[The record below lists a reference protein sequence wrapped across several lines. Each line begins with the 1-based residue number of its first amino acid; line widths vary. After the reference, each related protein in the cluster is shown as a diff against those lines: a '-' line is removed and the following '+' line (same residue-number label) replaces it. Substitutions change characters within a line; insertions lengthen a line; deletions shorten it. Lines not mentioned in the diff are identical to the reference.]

1 MSLSQR
7 YLEHFSTLQEVSV
20 MIAHTF
26 EDAFSTQ
33 WIKTHLPNR
42 NHDLLIL
49 RQLIPW
55 QAIIDGLLPFYNPQK
70 GRHGCDLRTLSAVSM
85 VARLR
90 DLSDRQVIASIQE
103 NRYMQYFCNVP
114 DPQLMT
120 FMHHSTLC
128 RFRKRV
134 GSEGIGHMENAVFR
148 SLKQAGVIDASMALI
163 DSTVLESPI
172 LYPTDVTLL
181 RKAFHKMALLAKKA
195 QLEPWWDQA
204 QVKQLW
210 RAYHL
215 DHAKPLAY
223 LCGFYLLFE
232 PALETFAAHLGDLP
246 KGHLQERWH
255 QLLETLL
262 ILDEQ
267 TQLKLEGQKSIPN
280 RLVSLDDPDARPI
293 QKGKRHPKTEFGTTL
308 EFSFN
313 RQGFMITTENFIG
326 HPNDQTLYGPT
337 LKRFEQRMDGY
348 PDGAITDRGY
358 RNPKNLN
365 LHAEDLNYT
374 FMGHSAD
381 VKASQKETC
390 ISARSATEGFIAVA
404 KNLRG
409 FARSLYRGLEGAKIW
424 TLLNQ
429 SAYNL
434 KKVLQLYRDEVLS
447 EEMLMALQL

>member
-1 MSLSQR
+1 
-7 YLEHFSTLQEVSV
+7 

-26 EDAFSTQ
+26 QEPFSAQ

-42 NHDLLIL
+42 NHDLLIF

-55 QAIIDGLLPFYNPQK
+55 QAIIDGLVPFYNPQK
-70 GRHGCDLRTLSAVSM
+70 GRHGCDLRTLSAISIL
-85 VARLR
+85 ARLR
-90 DLSDRQVIASIQE
+90 HLSDRQVIESIQE

-114 DPQLMT
+114 DRQLMT
-120 FMHHSTLC
+120 FMHPSSLC

-134 GSEGIGHMENAVFR
+134 GSEGIGHMEHAVFTP
-148 SLKQAGVIDASMALI
+148 LKEAGVIDDTMALI

-181 RKAFHKMALLAKKA
+181 RQAFHKMALLAKRAKIEA
-195 QLEPWWDQA
+195 WWDQA

-215 DHAKPLAY
+215 DHSKPLAY
-223 LCGFYLLFE
+223 LCVFYDFFE
-232 PALETFAAHLGDLP
+232 PALATFADFLEGLP
-246 KGHLQERWH
+246 YGHLKARWQ

-267 TQLKLEGQKSIPN
+267 TQLKLEGQRSIPE

-293 QKGKRHPKTEFGTTL
+293 QKGKHHPKTEFGTTL
-308 EFSFN
+308 EFAFN

-326 HPNDQTLYGPT
+326 HPNDKTLFSPT
-337 LKRFEQRMDGY
+337 LKRFAQRMGGY

-358 RNPKNLN
+358 RSPKNLK
-365 LHAEDLNYT
+365 LHAKELDYT
-374 FMGHSAD
+374 FMGHSSD
-381 VKASQKETC
+381 VKASQKETA
-390 ISARSATEGFIAVA
+390 ISARSATEGFIAVS

-409 FARSLYRGLEGAKIW
+409 FTRSLYRGLEGAKIW

-429 SAYNL
+429 CAYNL
-434 KKVLQLYRDEVLS
+434 KKVLQLYRDEALS
-447 EEMLMALQL
+447 EEVLMALRL

>member
-1 MSLSQR
+1 
-7 YLEHFSTLQEVSV
+7 

-26 EDAFSTQ
+26 QDAFSTQ

-42 NHDLLIL
+42 HHDLLIL

-55 QAIIDGLLPFYNPQK
+55 QAIVDGLVPFYNPQK
-70 GRHGCDLRTLSAVSM
+70 GRHGCDLRTLSAVSIL
-85 VARLR
+85 ARLR
-90 DLSDRQVIASIQE
+90 HLSDRQVIESVQE

-114 DPQLMT
+114 DRQLMT
-120 FMHHSTLC
+120 FMHPSSLC

-134 GSEGIGHMENAVFR
+134 GSEGIGHMEHAVFTP
-148 SLKQAGVIDASMALI
+148 LKEAGVIDDTMALI

-195 QLEPWWDQA
+195 KIEPWWDQA
-204 QVKQLW
+204 QIKQLW

-215 DHAKPLAY
+215 EHSKPLAY
-223 LCGFYLLFE
+223 LCVFYGFFE
-232 PALETFAAHLGDLP
+232 PALEIFADLLEDLP
-246 KGHLQERWH
+246 DGHVKGRWH

-267 TQLKLEGQKSIPN
+267 TQLKLEGQRSIQD

-326 HPNDQTLYGPT
+326 HPNDQTLFSPT
-337 LKRFEQRMDGY
+337 LKRFEQRMGGY

-358 RNPKNLN
+358 RSPKNLK
-365 LHAEDLNYT
+365 LHAKELDYT

-381 VKASQKETC
+381 VKASQKEIA

-409 FARSLYRGLEGAKIW
+409 FTRSLYRELEGAKIW

-429 SAYNL
+429 CAYNL
-434 KKVLQLYRDEVLS
+434 LKVLQLYRDEALS
-447 EEMLMALQL
+447 EEVLMALRL